1 MNNCDLCQKRMTL
14 RILIAI
20 NDLKV
25 SEIALAIH
33 VSESLVRKHI
43 EGIRYCPSVDE
54 YIFNKCLV
62 NKDKVG
68 VIA

>member
-33 VSESLVRKHI
+33 VSESLVRKHL
-43 EGIRYCPSVDE
+43 EGVRYCPSVDE

-62 NKDKVG
+62 NKDKIEVN
-68 VIA
+68 A